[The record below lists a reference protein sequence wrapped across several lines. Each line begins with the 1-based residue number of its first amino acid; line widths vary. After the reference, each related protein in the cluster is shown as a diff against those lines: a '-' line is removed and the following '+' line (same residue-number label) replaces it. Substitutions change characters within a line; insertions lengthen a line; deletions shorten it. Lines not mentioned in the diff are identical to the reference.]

1 MCKMKK
7 NSKFNLCL
15 YKLFV
20 QNDSFSQ
27 LCLPTLSHHKAPESK
42 WMVARNMGENR
53 VSILECTCA
62 PTLPLVQSP
71 VQRFLVSA
79 SAEIYPAPA
88 KGWSVRCLGRATTGE
103 LKKAHK
109 GQCPQIYVIAYMSV
123 DSTKANI
130 LPKIWPDKSH
140 TAPPL

>member
-7 NSKFNLCL
+7 ISNFNLCL

-20 QNDSFSQ
+20 QNYSFSQ

-42 WMVARNMGENR
+42 WMVARNTGENGF
-53 VSILECTCA
+53 SILECACA
-62 PTLPLVQSP
+62 PTLPLVQSHF
-71 VQRFLVSA
+71 QRLLVSA

-88 KGWSVRCLGRATTGE
+88 KGWSVHCLGRATTGE

-109 GQCPQIYVIAYMSV
+109 GQCPQIYVIAYMTV
-123 DSTKANI
+123 DFTKAYN